1 MPRAQE
7 TNHRQHGPA
16 SVSRDVHSR
25 ATRSNVPSSTAP
37 APYIPP
43 KTLEQALEERNRQ
56 VALRSQGPKIAPA
69 YHFPPARSH
78 PAITLVRA
86 LAAWVYSNPTTPSRI
101 HNVPVDPPSVN
112 SFRVRKQDLA
122 AYTYEH
128 TDFWHKM
135 RNSQDETLYVPLLD
149 NPSYSAVPQIDS
161 LSPHAPIAI
170 AFPPTHGPGTIGVA
184 ATELLAGGGLR
195 FEHEFIAARIPERF
209 RLYPGSHGRLIIEV
223 CFIARLALELPL
235 MYPQWPGYASV
246 TAPLNISYNDGSYL
260 SRIRF
265 AQQLAHHL
273 YTFAKNAP
281 NYTYNAADAATDG
294 YTTHAMTLDSRSHDD
309 QNHPRATARIRFEQL
324 RILEAV
330 SFDGRDWYM
339 RVLVVARDG
348 SKKI

>member
-1 MPRAQE
+1 MPRAAQE
-7 TNHRQHGPA
+7 TSHRQHGAA
-16 SVSRDVHSR
+16 SVSRDAHSR

-43 KTLEQALEERNRQ
+43 KTLQQALEERNRQ
-56 VALRSQGPKIAPA
+56 VALRSQGPRIAPA
-69 YHFPPARSH
+69 YHFPPARSD
-78 PAITLVRA
+78 PALPLVLA
-86 LAAWVYSNPTTPSRI
+86 LAAWVYGNPTTPSRI
-101 HNVPVDPPSVN
+101 DNVPVDPPSVN
-112 SFRVRKQDLA
+112 SFRVRKQDLT

-149 NPSYSAVPQIDS
+149 NPWYSAFPQIDS

-184 ATELLAGGGLR
+184 ASELLAGRGLR

-209 RLYPGSHGRLIIEV
+209 RLYPGSHGRLI
-223 CFIARLALELPL
+223 LE
-235 MYPQWPGYASV
+235 WPGYASV
-246 TAPLNISYNDGSYL
+246 TAPLNISYNNGLYL

-294 YTTHAMTLDSRSHDD
+294 YTGHAMTLDSRSHDD

-339 RVLVVARDG
+339 RVLVVARDL